1 MEENNKYLTTEEG
14 LQALKEELKE
24 REGVLRKEISDTLNE
39 MRNQGDLR
47 ENDGYSMAVE
57 KQNSNETKILELK
70 EKIKN
75 AKIVKSVKKEKVSV
89 GDTVT
94 LEGKNTLTYTIVSED
109 EANPLEGKIS
119 YLSPLGKEVFG
130 KKLKDEVLSPNGE
143 DKYKIMK
150 IN

>member
-1 MEENNKYLTTEEG
+1 MEENNRYLTTEEG

-24 REGVLRKEISDTLNE
+24 REGVLREEISDTLNE

-57 KQNSNETKILELK
+57 KQNNNETKILELK

-143 DKYKIMK
+143 DKYKITK